1 MNMSPSGALSPY
13 YYKGGYFHGIHYG
26 SFFDDMDAFATMMTA
41 EETYIMKSPERRRV
55 IIDLYETKM
64 TSTALAEF
72 VAHIDRL
79 SPRIVKLAISANSAT
94 LRTVRKALYAGCSL
108 GKGQLYFTL
117 DMEEGK
123 TWLVSNPT

>member
-26 SFFDDMDAFATMMTA
+26 SFFDDMDAFAAMMTA
-41 EETYIMKSPERRRV
+41 EETYIMNSPERRR
-55 IIDLYETKM
+55 IMIDLYETKM
-64 TSTALAEF
+64 TSKALAEF

-94 LRTVRKALYAGCSL
+94 LRAVRKALYAGCSL
-108 GKGQLYFTL
+108 GKGQLYFTP

-123 TWLVSNPT
+123 TWLVSDSV